1 MDIVKKEIREALLG
15 DLIPTADGRLAVSFT
30 RLAKYRNG
38 FGDGYDKVLI
48 FGVMCRRRWYLSRKG
63 SRQMRELAVK
73 GMQDMGRMLSLA
85 SDPDREAVYCT
96 YLIGPPAVVT
106 YERGK
111 DGVIEVTVYSA
122 RGFGGWISCYRSLNA
137 FQKKVPEVLQRMSEE
152 DEREKQTAIKERETL
167 DRIQTRQAKK
177 DRKLEKKLLRKEKRR
192 ERMQRLVG
200 TLPKLPQL
208 STSEGQTATQ
218 IRQNQAGEQLTGA
231 AMNSPEEMIAENVM
245 PAQQPGTEAE
255 TEAMRTGQT
264 RLGTEAE
271 TEAMRAG
278 QTRLGTEAE
287 TEAMRI
293 GQTGLE
299 AETEIDAMR
308 AEQARLGA
316 GTEIDAMRA
325 EQARLEAEAE
335 RAKLAARAARAK
347 LEAAQAKLEAEAA
360 LAQLAEVEAQ
370 LSAGQNTAQGQ
381 TQPAERRSVMD
392 TQTQQSAKS
401 TQAPQNSR
409 AGGKEEDS
417 GSGSNNRK
425 NNGYGSKNKHK
436 KKR

>member
-15 DLIPTADGRLAVSFT
+15 DLVPTADGRLAVSFT

-152 DEREKQTAIKERETL
+152 DEREKQTAIKEHETQ

-177 DRKLEKKLLRKEKRR
+177 NRKLEKKLLRKEKRR

-208 STSEGQTATQ
+208 STSEGQTETQ
-218 IRQNQAGEQLTGA
+218 IRQNQAGEQLTEA
-231 AMNSPEEMIAENVM
+231 VMNSPEEMIAENVM

-264 RLGTEAE
+264 
-271 TEAMRAG
+271 
-278 QTRLGTEAE
+278 
-287 TEAMRI
+287 
-293 GQTGLE
+293 GLE
-299 AETEIDAMR
+299 
-308 AEQARLGA
+308 A

-335 RAKLAARAARAK
+335 RAKLAARAAQAK

-392 TQTQQSAKS
+392 MQTQQSAKS

>member
-15 DLIPTADGRLAVSFT
+15 DLVPTADGRLAVSFT

-152 DEREKQTAIKERETL
+152 DEREKQTAIKERENQ

-200 TLPKLPQL
+200 TLPKLPKL

-218 IRQNQAGEQLTGA
+218 IRQNPAGEQLTGA
-231 AMNSPEEMIAENVM
+231 VMNSSEEMIAENVM

-264 RLGTEAE
+264 
-271 TEAMRAG
+271 
-278 QTRLGTEAE
+278 
-287 TEAMRI
+287 
-293 GQTGLE
+293 GLE
-299 AETEIDAMR
+299 
-308 AEQARLGA
+308 A

-360 LAQLAEVEAQ
+360 LAQLAEVETQ

>member
-15 DLIPTADGRLAVSFT
+15 DLVPTADGRLAVSFT

-152 DEREKQTAIKERETL
+152 DEREKQTAIKEHETQ

-177 DRKLEKKLLRKEKRR
+177 NRKLEKKLLRKEKRR

-208 STSEGQTATQ
+208 STSEGQTETQ
-218 IRQNQAGEQLTGA
+218 IRQNQAGEQLTEA
-231 AMNSPEEMIAENVM
+231 VMNSPEEMIAENVM

-264 RLGTEAE
+264 GLEAGTE
-271 TEAMRAG
+271 TEAMRTG
-278 QTRLGTEAE
+278 QA
-287 TEAMRI
+287 
-293 GQTGLE
+293 GLE
-299 AETEIDAMR
+299 
-308 AEQARLGA
+308 A

-335 RAKLAARAARAK
+335 RAKLAARAAQAK

-392 TQTQQSAKS
+392 MQTQQSAKS